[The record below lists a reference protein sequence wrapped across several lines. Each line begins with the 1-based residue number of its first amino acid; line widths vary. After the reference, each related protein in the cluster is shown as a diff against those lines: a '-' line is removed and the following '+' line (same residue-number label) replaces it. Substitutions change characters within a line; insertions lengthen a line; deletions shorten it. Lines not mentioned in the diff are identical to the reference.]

1 MGTEEQWAQRNSG
14 HRGTVGTVRKIQ
26 THPRCVTFNTFRKE
40 RAHTKKNRTYIYIQN
55 TCQELANEKR
65 SLYSINY
72 HNSNRH
78 QGTVG
83 SEEQQAQEQWAQR
96 NSRHRGTVGTGE
108 Q

>member
-1 MGTEEQWAQRNSG
+1 MER
-14 HRGTVGTVRKIQ
+14 VGAKSVRKIQ

-72 HNSNRH
+72 HNSNKKNNNNDNDIKPSNVHFSAR
-78 QGTVG
+78 
-83 SEEQQAQEQWAQR
+83 R
-96 NSRHRGTVGTGE
+96 
-108 Q
+108 